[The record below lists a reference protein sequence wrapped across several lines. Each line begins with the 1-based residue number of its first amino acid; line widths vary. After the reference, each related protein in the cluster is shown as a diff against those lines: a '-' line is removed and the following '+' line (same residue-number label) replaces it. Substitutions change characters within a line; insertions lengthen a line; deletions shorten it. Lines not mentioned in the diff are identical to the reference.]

1 MKKTTN
7 SNPLKYFNDAAAA
20 KKKTVITGND
30 KLVKAQFGIAGNPV
44 PNINDDYKKKM
55 QQNDYN
61 KKIKERDI
69 KYNQQMS
76 ESAERM
82 KNDTSAT
89 PIPASIPASKPY
101 TSSPYK
107 KGGLVKSK
115 KK

>member
-20 KKKTVITGND
+20 KKKIVTAGTD

-44 PNINDDYKKKM
+44 PNVNDDYMKKR
-55 QQNDYN
+55 QQDDYT

-69 KYNQQMS
+69 NYNKQMS

-82 KNDTSAT
+82 RNNTSAT
-89 PIPASIPASKPY
+89 PTPTPAPKTY

-107 KGGLVKSK
+107 KGGSTKSK